1 MGLNRFAVW
10 MGERHNNDGEAIA
23 NGVTFLCLIRM
34 L

>member
-10 MGERHNNDGEAIA
+10 MGERHNNDGEAKA

>member
-10 MGERHNNDGEAIA
+10 MERHNNVGEAMA
-23 NGVTFLCLIRM
+23 NGVAFLCLIRM

>member
-1 MGLNRFAVW
+1 MGLNRFGVW
-10 MGERHNNDGEAIA
+10 MERHNNDGEAIA